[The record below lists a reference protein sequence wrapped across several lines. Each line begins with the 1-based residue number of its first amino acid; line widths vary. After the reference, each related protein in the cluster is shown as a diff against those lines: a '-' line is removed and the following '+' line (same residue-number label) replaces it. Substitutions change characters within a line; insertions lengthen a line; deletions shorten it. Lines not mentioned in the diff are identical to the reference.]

1 MTLGVTVKG
10 LPERVED
17 RVVRRR
23 SRRPPAKDVGV
34 RWINVYPDP
43 GGGYVYGME
52 WGRWESAERAVL
64 NGQRA
69 LYRLRVRV
77 KP

>member
-1 MTLGVTVKG
+1 MGAM
-10 LPERVED
+10 ERVED

-23 SRRPPAKDVGV
+23 PRRPTAKAFGV
-34 RWINVYPDP
+34 QWINVYPDP

-52 WGRWESAERAVL
+52 WGRRESAARAVL

-69 LYRLRVRV
+69 LYRLRVRA
-77 KP
+77 KE